1 MEQEEVCP
9 LQPLLRVCEVL
20 LKNSKERM
28 MKMKLRFKIVAIC
41 VAAVLLLSMLPS
53 GMIYANEELNGIQ
66 IEQNDSDSQG
76 EAQADSVATDTAE
89 QTTLADI
96 QEEAL
101 EASSASDTEK
111 TPSPDLSGDVSADIA
126 DFDTEQTTPAD
137 QQEENPEESSSDLQ
151 ENDFADEEFFDE
163 SFMDQDTLLIAWVQ
177 EHPDQLSALYAGD
190 PSAIAALADILGE
203 ENDAVCVYV
212 EKLKLQND
220 ALVLA
225 IENGTDVL
233 DTISMYTA
241 EEAAEALAVDEIA
254 IELFNIKL
262 GYVSGLLSDAM
273 EQADENDQLDAWMQE
288 QGEALEDEQLLQK
301 AADSYDVEPAVLAA
315 LLQNMGIEPIA
326 ETASASLT
334 RIMFCWIPPKVSAKT
349 LFTRFFYGIPMPPAQ
364 AGH

>member
-1 MEQEEVCP
+1 
-9 LQPLLRVCEVL
+9 
-20 LKNSKERM
+20 
-28 MKMKLRFKIVAIC
+28 
-41 VAAVLLLSMLPS
+41 MLPS
-53 GMIYANEELNGIQ
+53 GMIYANEDMKDIQ
-66 IEQNDSDSQG
+66 IEQNDSDVQEISG
-76 EAQADSVATDTAE
+76 ESEDIQADSSATDTELITSADLQE
-89 QTTLADI
+89 DILEDSSAANTESITSADLQEEILADS
-96 QEEAL
+96 L
-101 EASSASDTEK
+101 DS
-111 TPSPDLSGDVSADIA
+111 
-126 DFDTEQTTPAD
+126 DTEQTTPAD
-137 QQEENPEESSSDLQ
+137 QQEENQEENQEESSSDLQ

-163 SFMDQDTLLIAWVQ
+163 SLMDQDTLLTAWVQ

-190 PSAIAALADILGE
+190 PSAIAALADVLGE
-203 ENDAVCVYV
+203 ENDAVSAYV